1 MISSAEELRALRTVA
16 RLEPS
21 VSLLEQRL
29 ADLAASL
36 GQRDAEAIDEA
47 AANLQ
52 RALASSISEFQRA
65 AREGGG
71 IPPQLRQRLILAG
84 GQVATLRE
92 AVAQMPAPQRA
103 VQRPSLRAVATVDV
117 HHGAGHVAQTQ
128 FVDKDLDAFVLK
140 HDVIALGGLIAWVA
154 VTWIMEIDFVFSV
167 NAVLETLA
175 VAALMIT
182 AFGGIGTWAVLRAP
196 PVPYLRTE

>member
-1 MISSAEELRALRTVA
+1 MISSPEELRALRTVA

-29 ADLAASL
+29 ADLATSL

-92 AVAQMPAPQRA
+92 AVARA
-103 VQRPSLRAVATVDV
+103 TRSLDRAIDVLLPGNTVQGLYGSAGGSVRQSQGSL
-117 HHGAGHVAQTQ
+117 
-128 FVDKDLDAFVLK
+128 
-140 HDVIALGGLIAWVA
+140 
-154 VTWIMEIDFVFSV
+154 
-167 NAVLETLA
+167 LA
-175 VAALMIT
+175 
-182 AFGGIGTWAVLRAP
+182 
-196 PVPYLRTE
+196 